1 MDLPVRRH
9 PRLPSHDYT
18 DGWYFITICTD
29 GRKNLLSTIVGRGL
43 APAET
48 ILTRYGK
55 IAEEELTAL
64 PNRYTGL
71 LIDHYVIMPNHIH
84 LLFHLQ
90 TAGESPRPTVS
101 SILCTYKSL
110 TTRRCKI
117 AGYRA
122 TKLFQTSF
130 YDHIIRDE
138 TDYLSK
144 AAYITENPEKWLEDP
159 YHNT

>member
-1 MDLPVRRH
+1 MDLPVRKH

-48 ILTRYGK
+48 VLTRYGK

-71 LIDHYVIMPNHIH
+71 QIDHYVIMPIT
-84 LLFHLQ
+84 F
-90 TAGESPRPTVS
+90 TCFS
-101 SILCTYKSL
+101 TYK
-110 TTRRCKI
+110 RREQAPALRYQVFFALI
-117 AGYRA
+117 
-122 TKLFQTSF
+122 
-130 YDHIIRDE
+130 
-138 TDYLSK
+138 
-144 AAYITENPEKWLEDP
+144 NP
-159 YHNT
+159 